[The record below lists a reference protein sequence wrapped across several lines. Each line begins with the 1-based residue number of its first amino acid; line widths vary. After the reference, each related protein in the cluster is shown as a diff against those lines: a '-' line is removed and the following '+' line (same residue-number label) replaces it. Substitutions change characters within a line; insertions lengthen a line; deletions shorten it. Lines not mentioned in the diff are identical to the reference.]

1 MITQASKGV
10 SGSRLARDKPRKGAI
25 MVVVLVCLI
34 VLMSLSGVVLRL
46 RLLEHKR
53 LKQEESRLQA
63 EWLAESA
70 VSRALARLKKS
81 NGAYLGEVWK
91 LSRDDWTQPQS
102 GQVEI
107 KVERFPSS
115 TGKRRIRVVAD
126 YPSASPNRIR
136 LSKSVTV
143 SHEEDGAREARP

>member
-25 MVVVLVCLI
+25 TAIVLVCLV
-34 VLMSLSGVVLRL
+34 VLMSISGVILRL

-53 LKQEESRLQA
+53 LKQEENRLQA

-81 NGAYLGEVWK
+81 NGAYQGEVWK
-91 LSRDDWTQPQS
+91 LSRDDWMQPEP

-107 KVERFPSS
+107 KVERVPSAS
-115 TGKRRIRVVAD
+115 GKKRVQVVAD
-126 YPSASPNRIR
+126 YPPTSPNRIR

-143 SHEEDGAREARP
+143 SFEENGARETQP